1 MEDSQAIKEEVEV
14 IKEDVENIKAMPSQ
28 PRIIKNVE

>member
-1 MEDSQAIKEEVEV
+1 MEDCQTIKEEVEV
-14 IKEDVENIKAMPSQ
+14 IREDVENIKAMPSQ